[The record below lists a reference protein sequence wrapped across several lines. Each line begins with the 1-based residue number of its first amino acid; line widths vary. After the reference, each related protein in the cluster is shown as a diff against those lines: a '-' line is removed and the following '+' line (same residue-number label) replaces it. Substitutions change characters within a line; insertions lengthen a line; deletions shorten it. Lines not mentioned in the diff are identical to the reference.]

1 MELTPDLLKPLGA
14 AGLVI
19 FILWHLYRRTDS
31 RLQTAVANA
40 EENCHKDR
48 DALAERLREVE
59 DYTRKTLVPL
69 VQDNTRVME
78 RVAAVIERHGTDR
91 YTRRED
97 HA

>member
-19 FILWHLYRRTDS
+19 FILWHLYRRTDD
-31 RLQTAVANA
+31 RLQKAVANA
-40 EENCHKDR
+40 EANCHKDR

-78 RVAAVIERHGTDR
+78 RVASLIEKQGTDR
-91 YTRRED
+91 IVRGD